1 MFCKNC
7 GKEVDD
13 KAIICVNCGTSL
25 KPKKP
30 IFKKWWFWVI
40 VVFLFFGVI
49 GAAASS
55 GEESTDT
62 GSSAISSNTS
72 VVSQVSKP
80 AVPAEFSEECPIE
93 VSASV
98 ADNIIGV
105 PELTCNIKNKTDK
118 EIAAVQLYFIPVDV
132 YGEEVNSFLTT
143 NKLYTDNTI
152 SAKGSVSRGWQ
163 ILDQEVKAGNLYIY
177 SVYFTDG
184 TEWGDKDASL
194 SKIKKYGIEIT
205 VEN

>member
-1 MFCKNC
+1 MICKNC

-13 KAIICVNCGTSL
+13 KAVICVNCGYSL

-40 VVFLFFGVI
+40 VVILFFGII

-55 GEESTDT
+55 GDESTNT
-62 GSSAISSNTS
+62 GSSSVSSASVIS
-72 VVSQVSKP
+72 QESKP
-80 AVPAEFSEECPIE
+80 VVPVEFSGECPIE
-93 VSASV
+93 ASASV

-118 EIAAVQLYFIPVDV
+118 EIAAVQLYFIPLDV
-132 YGEEVNSFLTT
+132 YGKEINSFLTT

-152 SAKGSVSRGWQ
+152 SAKGSVSRSWQ
-163 ILDQEVKAGNLYIY
+163 MLDQEVKSGNLYIY

-184 TEWGDKDASL
+184 SEWGDKDASL

-205 VEN
+205 AES